1 MKVLGIENTL
11 INIKRE
17 GFTLAEVLITLG
29 IVGVVAALTLPAVIN
44 NIKHKNLET
53 AFKKEYSTL
62 AQAVHSVYLTELSG
76 EFPSDV
82 LAFFDLLQT
91 RYIKS
96 VACNNTRNNCPT
108 DVFPIRNF
116 GSTASMQFIVSN
128 YKNYNGTSAASGY
141 CNDGIIAANDG
152 SFIFLDISSQNE
164 DSAGM
169 IFLCVDTNGWRKAP
183 NRIGHDFFMFQLG
196 LNGKLLPM
204 GADGTY
210 FTNCSRSD
218 SSDNGLGCTVKA
230 LSDKDYFKNLP

>member
-1 MKVLGIENTL
+1 MKVLGIKNNL

-53 AFKKEYSTL
+53 AFKKEYSPL

-76 EFPSDV
+76 EFPSDG
-82 LAFFDLLQT
+82 LAFFNLLQ
-91 RYIKS
+91 IKS

-116 GSTASMQFIVSN
+116 SSSAAYYFLRDN
-128 YKNYNGTSAASGY
+128 YKNYTGTSVASGY

-152 SFIFLDISSQNE
+152 SFIFLDTSRAEQ
-164 DSAGM
+164 DTAGM
-169 IFLCVDTNGWRKAP
+169 IFLCIDTNGWRKAP